1 MALPKTPFTPSTSF
15 ELGDVHAAL
24 DVALKLHGTHTGT
37 ISRGDIAFLPD
48 GMTAHSLRS
57 LYAEWLEFPERRI
70 GTASLG
76 DLASFIEHT
85 NRFKDGDSVV
95 FAQRSETE
103 PSFQSVLDYHRAGPP
118 DATEAARWGK
128 HRGIHK
134 PQVSEVWRAWK
145 AADGKAMAQSDL
157 AILIEDRI
165 LDIAPPPEQADSGSN
180 ALIAALGGR
189 VGTQAELLAASRSL
203 RVRENA
209 EVTNAQILETGE
221 VEVVYRTE
229 LRDQTTNQPLRLPTC
244 FSVMGPVFDGGPAY
258 RLWIRLRFRRVEGAI
273 TWTLQRWR
281 PDLIL
286 RHAMD
291 EMIEA
296 VRTHTLLPVLIGSPE

>member
-1 MALPKTPFTPSTSF
+1 MPLPSPKTPTPGFENTSNV
-15 ELGDVHAAL
+15 GAAL
-24 DVALKLHGTHTGT
+24 EVAMKLHGAQTAPIGP
-37 ISRGDIAFLPD
+37 SEIAYLPE
-48 GMTAHSLRS
+48 GIRAESLRN
-57 LYAEWLEFPERRI
+57 LYLEWLPFPERRS
-70 GTASLG
+70 GTAG
-76 DLASFIEHT
+76 LAELDSFIAHT
-85 NRFKDGDSVV
+85 NRFKDEDTVV

-118 DATEAARWGK
+118 AVEQAARWGK

-134 PQVSEVWRAWK
+134 PQVSEVWKAWRTVEGK
-145 AADGKAMAQSDL
+145 PMSQGEFAAL
-157 AILIEDRI
+157 LEDRI
-165 LDIAPPPEQADSGSN
+165 LDIAPPPTSEDAGGN

-203 RVRENA
+203 RVKENA

-229 LRDQTTNQPLRLPTC
+229 LREAATNQPLRLPTC
-244 FSVMGPVFDGGPAY
+244 FSVMGPVFEGGPAY

-273 TWTLQRWR
+273 IWTLQRWR
-281 PDLIL
+281 PDLIV

-291 EMIEA
+291 EMIEK
-296 VRTHTLLPVLIGSPE
+296 VRAETGLPVLIGSPE